1 MVVSKWN
8 RPTPKVSW
16 GLFASSRPNLH
27 QISVLQGQNHLLS
40 SRSCPR
46 SLKKTKSSTRVTGLP
61 PGLRPCGAVGTEQSV
76 NCGHCLCVERR
87 ILGLKIMSSCE
98 EKGSVKSKLSF
109 LQSRDLSACQ
119 GSEFDVYS
127 MQFHVMD
134 GLGPLQFT
142 CQKLMRMLQKFAE
155 EMKARDAS
163 EVWEIISVIYI
174 LGITG
179 SLTFLVF
186 P

>member
-1 MVVSKWN
+1 M
-8 RPTPKVSW
+8 
-16 GLFASSRPNLH
+16 
-27 QISVLQGQNHLLS
+27 
-40 SRSCPR
+40 
-46 SLKKTKSSTRVTGLP
+46 
-61 PGLRPCGAVGTEQSV
+61 
-76 NCGHCLCVERR
+76 
-87 ILGLKIMSSCE
+87 GLKIMSSCE
-98 EKGSVKSKLSF
+98 EKGSVTSKLSF

-119 GSEFDVYS
+119 DSEFDVYS

>member
-1 MVVSKWN
+1 
-8 RPTPKVSW
+8 
-16 GLFASSRPNLH
+16 
-27 QISVLQGQNHLLS
+27 
-40 SRSCPR
+40 
-46 SLKKTKSSTRVTGLP
+46 
-61 PGLRPCGAVGTEQSV
+61 
-76 NCGHCLCVERR
+76 
-87 ILGLKIMSSCE
+87 
-98 EKGSVKSKLSF
+98 
-109 LQSRDLSACQ
+109 
-119 GSEFDVYS
+119 

-142 CQKLMRMLQKFAE
+142 CQKLMQMLQKFAE

-186 P
+186 PWNVVGKVGVWENYIGWSAWIRMLVESVAADTDGKLITD